1 MTKSGEDK
9 AVKAGEGISQGVEG
23 PEEVWIPTACGEPS
37 IPHTDVHHHHPRQL
51 IIIEMTAEATG
62 ENQ

>member
-1 MTKSGEDK
+1 MTKSEEDK
-9 AVKAGEGISQGVEG
+9 AVKAGGGISQEVKG

-37 IPHTDVHHHHPRQL
+37 IPHTDVQHHHPRQL
-51 IIIEMTAEATG
+51 ITIKMTAEATG